1 MGTLKETY
9 FQAFFF
15 FFMAMGLIS
24 EAVAVGGSV
33 SRDVCLKTGDGTAC
47 VLKAVMSVENKLAP
61 RGRREILRC

>member
-15 FFMAMGLIS
+15 FMAMGLIS
-24 EAVAVGGSV
+24 EALAVGGSV

-47 VLKAVMSVENKLAP
+47 VLKAVMSVENKLAS
-61 RGRREILRC
+61 RGGREILRC

>member
-15 FFMAMGLIS
+15 FTAMGLIS

-47 VLKAVMSVENKLAP
+47 VLKAVMSVENKLAS
-61 RGRREILRC
+61 RGGREILRC